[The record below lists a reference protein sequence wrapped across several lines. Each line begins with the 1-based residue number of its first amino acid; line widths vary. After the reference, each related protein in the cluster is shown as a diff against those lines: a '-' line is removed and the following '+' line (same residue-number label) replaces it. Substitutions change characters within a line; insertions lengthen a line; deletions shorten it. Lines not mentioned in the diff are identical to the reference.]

1 MAEEE
6 KKEKK
11 KKEKRKGPRKFSLN
25 WLLGGNLFDN
35 DFVRRQIGLLF
46 LIVIYTIIY
55 IANGYAS
62 QHEMRQI
69 KELRTELTDLQYEL
83 LIKSSEL
90 SEKSRQSR
98 IEEYVATKDTTLK
111 VATNPPYMIRLK

>member
-1 MAEEE
+1 MTKE
-6 KKEKK
+6 KKEREK
-11 KKEKRKGPRKFSLN
+11 KRKGPHKFTLS

-35 DFVRRQIGLLF
+35 DFVRRQTGLLF

-62 QHEMRQI
+62 QHEMRKI
-69 KELRTELTDLQYEL
+69 KDMRIELTDLQYEL

-90 SEKSRQSR
+90 SEKCRQSR
-98 IEEYVATKDTTLK
+98 IEEYIETKDTTLK
-111 VATNPPYMIRLK
+111 IATNPPYMIRLK